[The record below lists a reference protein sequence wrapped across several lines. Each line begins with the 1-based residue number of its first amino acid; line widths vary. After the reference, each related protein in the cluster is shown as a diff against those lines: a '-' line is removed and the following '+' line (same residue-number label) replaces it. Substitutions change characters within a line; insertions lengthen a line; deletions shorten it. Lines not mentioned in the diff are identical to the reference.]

1 MLNETFSVIFK
12 YCPIVVTQSILSCKQ
27 KCTNCPWKWIGTDF
41 SVEAAWQKKWGQSK
55 KIYWPTYHTPLPADN
70 QGWLRGHNVGKWLK
84 KSRFINVSKASYID
98 LIRFAWNKRTLLV
111 SFYVSYVLVKIS
123 MRLFGDFQTTVRIV
137 HACHMKIYFPSFYPT
152 IFRTGFWQKKGKQK
166 KKEQQ

>member
-84 KSRFINVSKASYID
+84 KSRFINVSKASYIHWFALLEINVRNSYRNVFSENFNETFWWFSNHCANSTCMPYED
-98 LIRFAWNKRTLLV
+98 LFSILL
-111 SFYVSYVLVKIS
+111 SNY
-123 MRLFGDFQTTVRIV
+123 FQDWILT
-137 HACHMKIYFPSFYPT
+137 
-152 IFRTGFWQKKGKQK
+152 KKGKQK
-166 KKEQQ
+166 KEQQ